1 MQTCGRTGTLLDMF
15 AASLRRRF
23 FRVVAVAVL
32 ASFAAIALAQE
43 FKPHAVAKIS
53 EQQWRD
59 YFDLVKKSHG
69 KSERSFPGQKLVV
82 FEDPA
87 QYSSYAFTQPG
98 HPAHPAWI
106 TRKVVE
112 RDGWHAID
120 QIGYFAGDEAPFAEL
135 FRAYKSLNTQIRE
148 YVKDKALPKE

>member
-1 MQTCGRTGTLLDMF
+1 MSTIGLRTRSFGP
-15 AASLRRRF
+15 
-23 FRVVAVAVL
+23 AVFAVL
-32 ASFAAIALAQE
+32 ASFAAVAFAQE
-43 FKPHAVAKIS
+43 FKPYPQARIS
-53 EQQWRD
+53 AEQWQS
-59 YFDLVKKSHG
+59 YFDLVRKSHG
-69 KSERSFPGQKLVV
+69 KSERSFPDQRLVV

-112 RDGWHAID
+112 QDGSSAID
-120 QIGYFAGDEAPFAEL
+120 QIGYFAGDEVPFAEL

-148 YVKDKALPKE
+148 YLKDNGLPRE